1 MSSLTVNVK
10 VFRINLRKKLVKEE
24 EEPVAKEVPI
34 NIYINN
40 RHIVTLFASPSYPK
54 ELSVGWLLSQ
64 GIIKSIDKILEIK
77 VKGSK
82 VKVRCD
88 SKVET
93 RIKAVKTS
101 KIIDTSC
108 GSTNENFHSLI
119 DRISKPTVKSEYKV
133 EAKEILRFITTLNR
147 MSKIFRA
154 TGGTHSAA
162 IFEDG
167 KLVAFAEDVG
177 RRNAVNKVI
186 GIAALRKINFSRSV
200 LVSSGRQAADMVL
213 KAARVGIPIIT
224 SIAAPL
230 YSGVEVAKKTGI
242 TLICFARGQRMNVYS
257 NPERIEVRLKSN

>member
-1 MSSLTVNVK
+1 
-10 VFRINLRKKLVKEE
+10 
-24 EEPVAKEVPI
+24 
-34 NIYINN
+34 
-40 RHIVTLFASPSYPK
+40 
-54 ELSVGWLLSQ
+54 
-64 GIIKSIDKILEIK
+64 
-77 VKGSK
+77 
-82 VKVRCD
+82 
-88 SKVET
+88 
-93 RIKAVKTS
+93 
-101 KIIDTSC
+101 
-108 GSTNENFHSLI
+108 
-119 DRISKPTVKSEYKV
+119 
-133 EAKEILRFITTLNR
+133 